1 MNNGLSGRTEL
12 WYTISDGFRSP
23 SRFLS
28 FLSDDDLEREPGHLR
43 GCTSVIGAI
52 SRANPYYPAWP
63 GSSFFCDSYSHRAWS
78 VDVKQ
83 PRRDP
88 ATGDVLTTG
97 EYISWIIQGVIR
109 RWAFLVL
116 ISIVTAIVWL
126 TDNATALTW
135 WNLGASYLAL
145 VIESVVGISM
155 YAQTK
160 RDAIVLREI
169 RAIGQRVE
177 KIAEREAGELA
188 QIEKRLEGRQ

>member
-1 MNNGLSGRTEL
+1 M
-12 WYTISDGFRSP
+12 
-23 SRFLS
+23 
-28 FLSDDDLEREPGHLR
+28 
-43 GCTSVIGAI
+43 
-52 SRANPYYPAWP
+52 
-63 GSSFFCDSYSHRAWS
+63 
-78 VDVKQ
+78 KQ